1 MHLEAEVYIF
11 CVSYVSNF
19 HILVI
24 KSMYGEKLNGK
35 YHFKNTVYAHCCFV
49 VCFIKGTISQDFQYF
64 FNLTFKSVR
73 KILNQSLKIR
83 ITNFFTQQIS
93 INYFLHNKF
102 IFIIFRTTKFYSLL
116 FCTTNFF
123 SFLFRTTKF
132 GIITFLYTKVIV
144 NFFCVRKIYEE

>member
-24 KSMYGEKLNGK
+24 KSMYWEKINGK

-102 IFIIFRTTKFYSLL
+102 IFFFFGTIHYFFAQQISFHSFFAQQSLESL
-116 FCTTNFF
+116 PFCTQKLLLI
-123 SFLFRTTKF
+123 SF
-132 GIITFLYTKVIV
+132 V
-144 NFFCVRKIYEE
+144 

>member
-24 KSMYGEKLNGK
+24 KSMYWEKINGK
-35 YHFKNTVYAHCCFV
+35 YHVKKTVYAHCCFV

-83 ITNFFTQQIS
+83 ITNFFTK
-93 INYFLHNKF
+93 FLL
-102 IFIIFRTTKFYSLL
+102 IT
-116 FCTTNFF
+116 FCTTNLYSLFF
-123 SFLFRTTKF
+123 AQQNSIHYFFAQQISFHS
-132 GIITFLYTKVIV
+132 
-144 NFFCVRKIYEE
+144 FFAQQSLESLPFCTQKLLLISFV